1 MTPRLTEARYLDH
14 YRIELKASGHSL
26 FERRLV
32 VFPTRP
38 GVTFGRSCDLP
49 FEKYKHLLSD
59 RPTRPPYRGPERTRR
74 TGTQRRKPSR

>member
-1 MTPRLTEARYLDH
+1 MIKRTRAQPTIVQVSADET
-14 YRIELKASGHSL
+14 
-26 FERRLV
+26 LV
-32 VFPTRP
+32 AFPTRP

-59 RPTRPPYRGPERTRR
+59 RPTRPPYRGPERARR